1 MMHKRK
7 LAVLAAIAALAG
19 ATAVMAGPRDDIL
32 AGYAAEAGRDGVRC
46 RRRQGA
52 VHRNAYRR
60 ASRRRRPCTTCH
72 TGNLTGPGKTRAGKV
87 IEPMAVSANPQ
98 RFTDPAKV
106 EKWFG
111 RNCRSV
117 LGRECSAKE
126 KGDVITWLS
135 SL

>member
-1 MMHKRK
+1 MMYKRK
-7 LAVLAAIAALAG
+7 LAVLAAIGALAG

-32 AGYAAEAGRDGVRC
+32 AGYAGQAGVTAFDAAAGKALFT
-46 RRRQGA
+46 GTHA
-52 VHRNAYRR
+52 GGKPETP
-60 ASRRRRPCTTCH
+60 SCTTCH
-72 TGNLTGPGKTRAGKV
+72 TNNLTGPGQTRAGKA